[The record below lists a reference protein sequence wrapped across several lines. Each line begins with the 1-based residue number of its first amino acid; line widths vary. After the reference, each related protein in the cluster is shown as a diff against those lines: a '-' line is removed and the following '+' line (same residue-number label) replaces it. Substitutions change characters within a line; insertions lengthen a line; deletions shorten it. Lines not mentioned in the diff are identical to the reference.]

1 MATGDIESEYITTY
15 NVVVV
20 GDAFVG
26 KSALAIQFSH
36 DVFVSDLDPTIEDS
50 YVKRAEIDGQVA
62 IINVLDTA
70 GLEEFSALQDQYL
83 RTGEGFLLVYSVTD
97 EKSFQRVQR
106 LHELILR
113 MKDRDSFPMILVA
126 NKVDLIHLRN
136 ISSKQGRELAAKY
149 NIPYVETSAKDPP
162 LNVCKVFFDLVRLI
176 RHESSKGSQG
186 EKITKQHSDKAVDF
200 QKLKCTIF

>member
-1 MATGDIESEYITTY
+1 MVSGLENRSLRGSKQPGGLAGCQNRRGGGGIWNTKGERT
-15 NVVVV
+15 NVRLR
-20 GDAFVG
+20 
-26 KSALAIQFSH
+26 KE
-36 DVFVSDLDPTIEDS
+36 TN
-50 YVKRAEIDGQVA
+50 KT
-62 IINVLDTA
+62 VLDTA